1 MYISSSEL
9 QYIVEL
15 GGQRLLPVPSTNDN
29 TVSISKYLQLL
40 KDKAHAWFKFDIHSF
55 ETVSV
60 PGQFYGAKAS
70 LANGHLCLWKEE
82 DDSAKIF
89 PVLPKPSQKQ
99 IERDWPPGSLC
110 SLPNSH
116 CADVFMD
123 PAQNLIAIAYCVIQF
138 PDENIDTLEHD
149 ERFFIELGAL
159 DGDGVHPKAAG
170 RTLYLS
176 ELPGREGDHSLLLD
190 SLKLEGMGRH
200 IALRRS
206 LTSSDSNMFPYEK
219 IWSLHIWDWQ
229 ESTTSNVSLGL

>member
-1 MYISSSEL
+1 VYISSSEL

-15 GGQRLLPVPSTNDN
+15 GGQRLLPVPTTNDN

-60 PGQFYGAKAS
+60 PGQFYGAKTS

-89 PVLPKPSQKQ
+89 PVLPKPSQKP

-123 PAQNLIAIAYCVIQF
+123 PAQNLIAIAYCVVQF
-138 PDENIDTLEHD
+138 PDEFYTFEHD

-159 DGDGVHPKAAG
+159 DRDGVHPKAAG
-170 RTLYLS
+170 RTLCLS
-176 ELPGREGDHSLLLD
+176 ELPGREGSRFLTE

-200 IALRRS
+200 IALRRA
-206 LTSSDSNMFPYEK
+206 LTSDDPGVLSPEE

-229 ESTTSNVSLGL
+229 ESTTSNVSPWS